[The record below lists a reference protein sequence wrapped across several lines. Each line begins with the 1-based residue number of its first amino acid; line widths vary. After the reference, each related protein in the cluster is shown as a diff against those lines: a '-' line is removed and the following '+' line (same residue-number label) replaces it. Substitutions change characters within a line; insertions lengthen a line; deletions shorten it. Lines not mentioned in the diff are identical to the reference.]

1 MGLLFLLLV
10 FANTLLQPMRRSLR
24 KRGFFV
30 LSLAVSTVFTYTV
43 TRLFPLTP
51 CLRQVP
57 NAINTVV
64 VMAFLWALYICTVAL
79 KRCFTLGEMCVLSQ
93 ATAVLV
99 FDSLCM
105 MMSEGVPSF
114 LKMDNHVDP
123 VTVLLHAVTLGM
135 MLIGMAAYP
144 LLWRSR
150 HLAQKPYWRSNPSA
164 QALSSIHRKRII
176 ISFAVY
182 VLTVAFVT
190 LVIAPVCKSIMDE
203 DPFTWT
209 LSFVFLSPQR
219 LLLCVYWALAISAT
233 VIVWVLVLD
242 FSSPDTS
249 QQTSPPSIFN
259 GVQGKTLTSS
269 LNKKRKLFHALA
281 VVMFVPGVLMEPAF
295 LQLAFGVALSVFLY
309 LEYLR
314 YFAIWP
320 YGKSIHLF
328 LTEFIDSRDLGPVI
342 LSHIY
347 LLLGC
352 AAPVWLN
359 R

>member
-1 MGLLFLLLV
+1 MMHDMLD
-10 FANTLLQPMRRSLR
+10 AH
-24 KRGFFV
+24 V
-30 LSLAVSTVFTYTV
+30 LS
-43 TRLFPLTP
+43 R
-51 CLRQVP
+51 
-57 NAINTVV
+57 
-64 VMAFLWALYICTVAL
+64 
-79 KRCFTLGEMCVLSQ
+79 
-93 ATAVLV
+93 
-99 FDSLCM
+99 
-105 MMSEGVPSF
+105 
-114 LKMDNHVDP
+114 
-123 VTVLLHAVTLGM
+123 
-135 MLIGMAAYP
+135 
-144 LLWRSR
+144 
-150 HLAQKPYWRSNPSA
+150 
-164 QALSSIHRKRII
+164 
-176 ISFAVY
+176 
-182 VLTVAFVT
+182 
-190 LVIAPVCKSIMDE
+190 
-203 DPFTWT
+203 T

-242 FSSPDTS
+242 FSSPDTT
-249 QQTSPPSIFN
+249 QQSSSPPSIFN

-281 VVMFVPGVLMEPAF
+281 VIMFVPGVLMEPAF
-295 LQLAFGVALSVFLY
+295 LQLAFGVALSAFLY